1 MEEIYGIRESGKYA
15 SLKQTYNE
23 LYHIYG
29 KKDYTKPVKPERVI
43 VEDSNSG
50 YEFFCGLA
58 KQNVYMV
65 ISAGGKSNIFSEI
78 LKNPNEKTLIIADG
92 AAFGSEMDRVMKQV
106 QRNKGIFLYLPESFE
121 WLILR
126 SGIIQATDLN
136 TILEKPENFIESKKF
151 FSWERF
157 FSELLIAVTNDTY
170 LKYTKR
176 KLNEVYLH
184 EDIADKIV
192 GQMTGIEL

>member
-1 MEEIYGIRESGKYA
+1 M
-15 SLKQTYNE
+15 
-23 LYHIYG
+23 
-29 KKDYTKPVKPERVI
+29 KPEYVI

-50 YEFFCGLA
+50 YEFFYGLM
-58 KQNVYMV
+58 KQNAHTV

-78 LKNPNEKTLIIADG
+78 LKNSNKNTLIIADG

-106 QRNKGIFLYLPESFE
+106 QRNKGIVLYLPESFE

-126 SGIIQATDLN
+126 SGVIQAADLN
-136 TILEKPENFIESKKF
+136 TILQNPENFIESKKF

-184 EDIADKIV
+184 GDIADKIV